1 MRNFLALLGWSPG
14 DDREILTER
23 EMIDAFSLEAI
34 QKKPGIFDTT
44 KLEWMNGQYLSMLPA
59 EELIAPVR
67 RELARMQLPE
77 TPGLHPIIDAV
88 KTRSR
93 TILHL
98 AEQVAV
104 RLDPTRVV
112 PDKKATKL
120 KQKMG
125 PAFAANVGLALGAL
139 ETLPEAEWNP
149 DRLVQTL
156 RDVAEAN
163 DLKPGDVM
171 QPIRVALT
179 GSTVSEPV
187 NELLFVVGR
196 EPSLERLREVG
207 TGEHHA

>member
-1 MRNFLALLGWSPG
+1 M
-14 DDREILTER
+14 DER
-23 EMIDAFSLEAI
+23 AVSFHS
-34 QKKPGIFDTT
+34 T
-44 KLEWMNGQYLSMLPA
+44 LSA

-67 RELARMQLPE
+67 RELARLQLPE
-77 TPGLHPIIDAV
+77 TPGLHPIIEAV

-93 TILHL
+93 TVLHL

-112 PDKKATKL
+112 PDKKAAKL

-139 ETLPEAEWNP
+139 DTLPEAEWNP
-149 DRLVQTL
+149 DRLIQTL

-196 EPSLERLREVG
+196 KPSLERLQEAG
-207 TGEHHA
+207 TGEHDA